1 MAGRKRK
8 VNSKAKTRDVSAGA
22 NGESDENLGAGMDDD
37 PDAVL
42 PDDAVLSDDAED
54 MATDGSDTVQLPTI
68 SDISGAAATASARR
82 RVEDYLEMRRAA
94 RELNELEDFY
104 LD

>member
-37 PDAVL
+37 P
-42 PDDAVLSDDAED
+42 DAVLSDDAED

-94 RELNELEDFY
+94 RELNELEDFD